1 MAPFITETQDF
12 NATSARVVFR
22 PDLDMFIRCT
32 VVPVVNDLVLEEESE
47 VFTVQLSTTE
57 TNTVVL
63 GFDSTSVTI
72 IDDDCKLIC
81 MQSNCEI

>member
-1 MAPFITETQDF
+1 M
-12 NATSARVVFR
+12 V
-22 PDLDMFIRCT
+22 L
-32 VVPVVNDLVLEEESE
+32 VVNDLVLEEESE

-72 IDDDCKLIC
+72 IDDDSKLIC